1 MIKLLSL
8 KLGLA
13 RMQQATDNDVERVI
27 SAVFY
32 TTARRILERIIEVT
46 GLDEKRAE
54 ALRKV
59 YLRPNDFEVVLEG
72 GVGETCS
79 PTK

>member
-1 MIKLLSL
+1 LILI
-8 KLGLA
+8 GLPGEVEQ
-13 RMQQATDNDVERVI
+13 MQQATDDDVERVI

-46 GLDEKRAE
+46 GLDEKRAD

-59 YLRPNDFEVVLEG
+59 YLRPNDFEVILEG
-72 GVGETCS
+72 IEDN
-79 PTK
+79 

>member
-1 MIKLLSL
+1 
-8 KLGLA
+8 
-13 RMQQATDNDVERVI
+13 MQQATDNDVERVI

-46 GLDEKRAE
+46 GLNEERAD

-59 YLRPNDFEVVLEG
+59 YLRPNDFEVILEG
-72 GVGETCS
+72 AEDGY
-79 PTK
+79 